1 MLTVS
6 EQHLN
11 GRLQTEEAAPTA
23 PDAALPEQPVI
34 RIRPDAGSSGGLRE
48 MWAYRELLWFL
59 AWRDIQLRY
68 RQTALGVAWAV
79 IQPLFTMLLFTLFFG
94 TLAAVPSDGVPYP
107 LFAYAG
113 LLAWTFFANAVT
125 AAGNSLVGSA
135 HLITKVY
142 FPRLI
147 VPTAAV
153 LAGLVDFAVASV
165 LFAGLAIYYRIAP
178 SWWILLLPVL
188 VLLLLLLALAV
199 GLWMAAL
206 NVRYRDV
213 RHALPFAIQLCLFA
227 TPVIYPASLVPERWR
242 WIPALNP
249 MSGLI
254 EAFRAVLFGRTP
266 NWNTLSVAV
275 VVTLGLLVL
284 SVGYFRR
291 QESDFADV
299 V

>member
-1 MLTVS
+1 MLTVG
-6 EQHLN
+6 EQQLN
-11 GRLQTEEAAPTA
+11 GHPRI
-23 PDAALPEQPVI
+23 DAFAQATPEVVLPEQPVI
-34 RIRPDAGSSGGLRE
+34 RIRPDAGSGLGLRE
-48 MWAYRELLWFL
+48 LWAYRELLWFL
-59 AWRDIQLRY
+59 AWRDVQLRY

-94 TLAAVPSDGVPYP
+94 ALAHVPSDGVPYA

-113 LLAWTFFANAVT
+113 LLPWTFFANAVT
-125 AAGNSLVGSA
+125 ASGNSLVGSA

-153 LAGLVDFAVASV
+153 VAGLVDFAVASV
-165 LFAGLAIYYRIAP
+165 LFAGLAFYYQVAP
-178 SWWILLLPVL
+178 SWSILLVPVL
-188 VLLLLLLALAV
+188 VALVVLLALAV

-213 RHALPFAIQLCLFA
+213 RHALPFLIQLWMFA
-227 TPVIYPASLVPERWR
+227 TPVIYPASLVPPAWR
-242 WIPALNP
+242 WLAALNP
-249 MSGLI
+249 LSGLV
-254 EAFRAVLFGRTP
+254 EAFRAVLFGREP
-266 NWNTLSVAV
+266 DWPTLAIAV

-284 SVGYFRR
+284 AVGYFRR
-291 QESDFADV
+291 QERDFADV